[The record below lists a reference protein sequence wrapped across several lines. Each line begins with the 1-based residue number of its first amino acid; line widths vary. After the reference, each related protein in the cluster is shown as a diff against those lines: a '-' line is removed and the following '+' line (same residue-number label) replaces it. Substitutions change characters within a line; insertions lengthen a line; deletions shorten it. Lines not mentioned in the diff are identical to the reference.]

1 MSYWTE
7 HGGLNMHPEVDS
19 ENHPLFRAYYEWWCL
34 QNNGPACTYDTIRDF
49 FDKTNWMPQWYQAN
63 IPQAG
68 DHFSRDNMWGIYF
81 LRLIWQINSPGLQD
95 LPVFKWNGKFR
106 WHPNQWAVFL
116 SLKSKAWKFLLCPLV
131 KGMYI
136 YSKKKYERDPTYTS
150 GPCLWALM
158 KYFLWDELPT
168 LEDVEA
174 FKYYVTNG
182 YRWDIPDNPILLEI
196 EKYERT

>member
-7 HGGLNMHPEVDS
+7 HGGLNMHPEIDS

-68 DHFSRDNMWGIYF
+68 DHFSRDNMW
-81 LRLIWQINSPGLQD
+81 
-95 LPVFKWNGKFR
+95 
-106 WHPNQWAVFL
+106 
-116 SLKSKAWKFLLCPLV
+116 
-131 KGMYI
+131 
-136 YSKKKYERDPTYTS
+136 
-150 GPCLWALM
+150 ALM
-158 KYFLWDELPT
+158 KYFLCDELPT